1 VLSKLILF
9 LDGLALLLSG
19 RDVEDFCAVVV
30 TIGAFLSPKTC
41 MLRHR
46 ISATASLANAQLI
59 LAILA
64 PFRSDLRGR

>member
-30 TIGAFLSPKTC
+30 TIGVPFG
-41 MLRHR
+41 R
-46 ISATASLANAQLI
+46 ICAASEMIGVTRITPQ
-59 LAILA
+59 
-64 PFRSDLRGR
+64 S